1 MCLSEECKN
10 SPDRM
15 AALQAMK
22 PSDEEI
28 DQAAMADDE
37 LF

>member
-1 MCLSEECKN
+1 MCLSEEYKHN
-10 SPDRM
+10 PDKM

-28 DQAAMADDE
+28 DQAAMADNE